1 MSRIIKR
8 VACAIAPAGTPV
20 NELDKRGYTYMARA
34 ALTAMREPT
43 KEMINALSE
52 GPLIFDTTDEAG
64 TFIWQAMIDAAL
76 RMPETET

>member
-20 NELDKRGYTYMARA
+20 NELDKRGYTYMACA
-34 ALTAMREPT
+34 AIAAMREPT
-43 KEMINALSE
+43 KEMIDALPE
-52 GPLIFDTTDEAG
+52 GPFDVDTTDEAV